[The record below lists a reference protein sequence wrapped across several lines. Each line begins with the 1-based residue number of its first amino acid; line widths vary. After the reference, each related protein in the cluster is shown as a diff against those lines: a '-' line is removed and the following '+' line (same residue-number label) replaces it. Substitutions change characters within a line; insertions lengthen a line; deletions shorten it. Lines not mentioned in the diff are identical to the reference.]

1 MANIAG
7 YLVFRLRAWLAARIA
22 PADPGDAQIVADV
35 ERVRRPS
42 GPRLPPVE
50 WSPLADPF
58 DARLCYHDQDG
69 VVTERRIRV
78 IADGIRPGRDGD
90 DVRYIK
96 AMDYADGRR
105 TKTFR
110 VDRIETLERLG
121 KPR

>member
-1 MANIAG
+1 M
-7 YLVFRLRAWLAARIA
+7 
-22 PADPGDAQIVADV
+22 
-35 ERVRRPS
+35 
-42 GPRLPPVE
+42 
-50 WSPLADPF
+50 
-58 DARLCYHDQDG
+58 
-69 VVTERRIRV
+69 TERRIRV